1 MSSLAQHPDRLHPPE
16 DFLDSFPLSLAY
28 LITRVSSGALVQP
41 ASAATLVLG
50 DMRCNSHASQ
60 FLDELPLVVS
70 FICSQRDSPAA
81 WQLFRHQ
88 QPGMTLRRTVGR
100 GHLCVHHQSAPILR
114 HQMPVVAQFRFLSR
128 SLAGQHG
135 LRIGGGTVCLISA
148 FLSAIV
154 DRGVILVP
162 PCRRWFRLLVVILA
176 HRIDWPE
183 AFVRRPSFQQCSIH
197 REVFVTEQLPGPV
210 LLPKPSERT
219 LRRCLL
225 PACAPGSWKTC
236 WHATPRHPC
245 SAPQTSGTAGC
256 NPVAPSAA
264 ARCALS
270 TATAAT
276 RPAAASRERSTAD
289 RRVRRAC

>member
-1 MSSLAQHPDRLHPPE
+1 MAYLAQHPDRLHPPE

-114 HQMPVVAQFRFLSR
+114 HQMPVVAQCRFLSW

-154 DRGVILVP
+154 DRGVYSRPTVP
-162 PCRRWFRLLVVILA
+162 PVVSAPGRYPCPQDRLA
-176 HRIDWPE
+176 G
-183 AFVRRPSFQQCSIH
+183 SFCA
-197 REVFVTEQLPGPV
+197 T
-210 LLPKPSERT
+210 PK
-219 LRRCLL
+219 L
-225 PACAPGSWKTC
+225 PAMF
-236 WHATPRHPC
+236 HP
-245 SAPQTSGTAGC
+245 P
-256 NPVAPSAA
+256 
-264 ARCALS
+264 
-270 TATAAT
+270 
-276 RPAAASRERSTAD
+276 
-289 RRVRRAC
+289 

>member
-1 MSSLAQHPDRLHPPE
+1 MRTKLYVAAAKVNTQPTRSNPRWRSWRSIPDRLHPPE
-16 DFLDSFPLSLAY
+16 DFVDSFPLSLAY

-41 ASAATLVLG
+41 ASAAT
-50 DMRCNSHASQ
+50 
-60 FLDELPLVVS
+60 LVVS

-114 HQMPVVAQFRFLSR
+114 HQMLVVAQFRFLSW

-183 AFVRRPSFQQCSIH
+183 AS
-197 REVFVTEQLPGPV
+197 
-210 LLPKPSERT
+210 
-219 LRRCLL
+219 
-225 PACAPGSWKTC
+225 
-236 WHATPRHPC
+236 RHP
-245 SAPQTSGTAGC
+245 
-256 NPVAPSAA
+256 
-264 ARCALS
+264 
-270 TATAAT
+270 
-276 RPAAASRERSTAD
+276 
-289 RRVRRAC
+289 

>member
-1 MSSLAQHPDRLHPPE
+1 MRTKLYVAAAKVNTQPTRSNPRCRSWRSIPTVFIHPKTSSIR
-16 DFLDSFPLSLAY
+16 FRFLAY

-100 GHLCVHHQSAPILR
+100 GHLVVPHQSAPILR
-114 HQMPVVAQFRFLSR
+114 HQIPVVAQFRFLSW

-162 PCRRWFRLLVVILA
+162 PCRRWFRLLVVLLA
-176 HRIDWPE
+176 HRIAW
-183 AFVRRPSFQQCSIH
+183 
-197 REVFVTEQLPGPV
+197 
-210 LLPKPSERT
+210 
-219 LRRCLL
+219 
-225 PACAPGSWKTC
+225 
-236 WHATPRHPC
+236 
-245 SAPQTSGTAGC
+245 
-256 NPVAPSAA
+256 AA
-264 ARCALS
+264 AFRD
-270 TATAAT
+270 
-276 RPAAASRERSTAD
+276 RSTAD